1 MSQSAKTTNKKKNKN
16 EGMWILLLIVVVI
29 IAIGLIVGLGMNKGK
44 NNTNLDTQ
52 QGQMQEQEQDKE
64 IEEEEQKDTY
74 ATKLEDG
81 TRLNTSSEL
90 KETKT
95 YKDLEISNIQFT
107 EKNGLSVLLADVK
120 NNATTTHEEEV
131 VKIVLLGE
139 NDETIATLRVLI
151 GKIEPGETSQINTT
165 ASADYAN
172 AKDFKVEASE

>member
-107 EKNGLSVLLADVK
+107 EKNGSSVLLADVTNK
-120 NNATTTHEEEV
+120 GSETHEKET
-131 VKIVLLGE
+131 VKIIITEEDGSKTEVR
-139 NDETIATLRVLI
+139 ALI
-151 GKIEPGETSQINTT
+151 GEIKAGETVKLNTSMT
-165 ASADYAN
+165 ADKVN
-172 AKDFKVEASE
+172 AKDFEIQEIQ

>member
-1 MSQSAKTTNKKKNKN
+1 MSQSATTTNKKKNKN

-107 EKNGLSVLLADVK
+107 EKNGSSVLLADVTNK
-120 NNATTTHEEEV
+120 GSETHEKET
-131 VKIVLLGE
+131 VKIIITEEDGSKTEVR
-139 NDETIATLRVLI
+139 ALI
-151 GKIEPGETSQINTT
+151 GEIKAGETVKLNTSMT
-165 ASADYAN
+165 ADKVN
-172 AKDFKVEASE
+172 AKDFEIQEIQ

>member
-1 MSQSAKTTNKKKNKN
+1 M
-16 EGMWILLLIVVVI
+16 LLIVVVI

-107 EKNGLSVLLADVK
+107 EKNGSSVLLADVTNK
-120 NNATTTHEEEV
+120 GSETHEKET
-131 VKIVLLGE
+131 VKIIITEEDGSKTEVR
-139 NDETIATLRVLI
+139 ALI
-151 GKIEPGETSQINTT
+151 GEIKAGETVKLNTSMT
-165 ASADYAN
+165 ADKVN
-172 AKDFKVEASE
+172 AKDFEIQEIQ

>member
-52 QGQMQEQEQDKE
+52 QGQMQEKEQDKE

-90 KETKT
+90 KEIKT

-107 EKNGLSVLLADVK
+107 EKNGSSVLLADVTNK
-120 NNATTTHEEEV
+120 GSETHEKET
-131 VKIVLLGE
+131 VKIIITEEDGSKTEVR
-139 NDETIATLRVLI
+139 ALI
-151 GKIEPGETSQINTT
+151 GEIKAGETVKLNTSMT
-165 ASADYAN
+165 ADKVN
-172 AKDFKVEASE
+172 AKDFEIQEIQ

>member
-52 QGQMQEQEQDKE
+52 QGQMQEKEQDKE

-107 EKNGLSVLLADVK
+107 EKNGSSGLLADVTNK
-120 NNATTTHEEEV
+120 GSETHEKET
-131 VKIVLLGE
+131 VKIIITEEDGSKTEVR
-139 NDETIATLRVLI
+139 ALI
-151 GKIEPGETSQINTT
+151 GEIKAGETVKLNTSMT
-165 ASADYAN
+165 ADKVN
-172 AKDFKVEASE
+172 AKDFEIQEIQ

>member
-1 MSQSAKTTNKKKNKN
+1 MSQSATTTNKKKNKN

-74 ATKLEDG
+74 STKLEDG

-107 EKNGLSVLLADVK
+107 EKNGSSVLLADVTNK
-120 NNATTTHEEEV
+120 GSETHEKET
-131 VKIVLLGE
+131 VKIIITEEDGSKTEVR
-139 NDETIATLRVLI
+139 ALI
-151 GKIEPGETSQINTT
+151 GEIKAGETVKLNTSMT
-165 ASADYAN
+165 ADKVN
-172 AKDFKVEASE
+172 AKDFEIQEIQ

>member
-52 QGQMQEQEQDKE
+52 QGQMQEKEQDKE

-107 EKNGLSVLLADVK
+107 EKNGSSVLLADVTNK
-120 NNATTTHEEEV
+120 GSETHEKET
-131 VKIVLLGE
+131 VKIIITEEDGSKTEVR
-139 NDETIATLRVLI
+139 ALI
-151 GKIEPGETSQINTT
+151 GEIKAGETVKLNTSMT
-165 ASADYAN
+165 ADKVS
-172 AKDFKVEASE
+172 AKDFEIQEIQ

>member
-52 QGQMQEQEQDKE
+52 QGQMQEKEQDKE

-107 EKNGLSVLLADVK
+107 EKNGSSVLLADVTNK
-120 NNATTTHEEEV
+120 GSETHEKET
-131 VKIVLLGE
+131 VKIIITEEDGSKTEVR
-139 NDETIATLRVLI
+139 ALI
-151 GKIEPGETSQINTT
+151 GEIKTGPVFFYPPGRKDNVY
-165 ASADYAN
+165 AVDLSAYRR
-172 AKDFKVEASE
+172 VS

>member
-52 QGQMQEQEQDKE
+52 QGQMQEKEQDKE

-107 EKNGLSVLLADVK
+107 EKNGSSVLLADVTNK
-120 NNATTTHEEEV
+120 GSETHEKET
-131 VKIVLLGE
+131 VKIIITEEDGSKTEVR
-139 NDETIATLRVLI
+139 ALI
-151 GKIEPGETSQINTT
+151 GEIKAGETVKLNTSMT
-165 ASADYAN
+165 ADKVN
-172 AKDFKVEASE
+172 AKDFEIQEIQ

>member
-1 MSQSAKTTNKKKNKN
+1 MSQSATTTNKKKNKN

-52 QGQMQEQEQDKE
+52 QGQMQEKEQDKE

-74 ATKLEDG
+74 STKLEDG

-107 EKNGLSVLLADVK
+107 EKNGSSVLLADVTNK
-120 NNATTTHEEEV
+120 GSETHEKET
-131 VKIVLLGE
+131 VKIIITEEDGSKTEVR
-139 NDETIATLRVLI
+139 ALI
-151 GKIEPGETSQINTT
+151 GEIKAGETVKLNTSMT
-165 ASADYAN
+165 ADKVN
-172 AKDFKVEASE
+172 AKDFEIQEIQ

>member
-1 MSQSAKTTNKKKNKN
+1 MNSN
-16 EGMWILLLIVVVI
+16 EKRRIVLFIAVLVIAIALIVVLVNGR
-29 IAIGLIVGLGMNKGK
+29 AKNKEQMPE
-44 NNTNLDTQ
+44 NNVDTNQEVQNVEQYVTQLDD
-52 QGQMQEQEQDKE
+52 G
-64 IEEEEQKDTY
+64 
-74 ATKLEDG
+74 TKL
-81 TRLNTSSEL
+81 NNSEL
-90 KETKT
+90 FNSVKT

-172 AKDFKVEASE
+172 AKYFKVEASE

>member
-1 MSQSAKTTNKKKNKN
+1 MNSN
-16 EGMWILLLIVVVI
+16 EKRWIVLLIAVLVIAIVLIVVLVNGR
-29 IAIGLIVGLGMNKGK
+29 AKNKEQMPE
-44 NNTNLDTQ
+44 NNVDTNQEVQNVEQYVTQLDD
-52 QGQMQEQEQDKE
+52 G
-64 IEEEEQKDTY
+64 
-74 ATKLEDG
+74 TKL
-81 TRLNTSSEL
+81 NNSEL
-90 KETKT
+90 FNSVKT

-120 NNATTTHEEEV
+120 NNATTSHEEEV

>member
-1 MSQSAKTTNKKKNKN
+1 MSQSATTTNKKKNKN

-52 QGQMQEQEQDKE
+52 QGQMQEKEQDKE

-107 EKNGLSVLLADVK
+107 EKNGSSVLLADVTNK
-120 NNATTTHEEEV
+120 GSETHEKET
-131 VKIVLLGE
+131 VKIIITEEDGSKTEVR
-139 NDETIATLRVLI
+139 ALI
-151 GKIEPGETSQINTT
+151 GEIKAGETVKLNTSMT
-165 ASADYAN
+165 ADKVN
-172 AKDFKVEASE
+172 AKDFEIQEIQ

>member
-52 QGQMQEQEQDKE
+52 QGQMQEKEQDKE

-107 EKNGLSVLLADVK
+107 EKNGSSVLLADVTNK
-120 NNATTTHEEEV
+120 GSETHEKET
-131 VKIVLLGE
+131 VKIIITEEDGSKTEVR
-139 NDETIATLRVLI
+139 ALI
-151 GKIEPGETSQINTT
+151 GEIKAGETVKLNTSMTKKSQRQLKRN
-165 ASADYAN
+165 
-172 AKDFKVEASE
+172 